1 VLDLSDGTGSTSSTS
16 STSNLFINCGSP
28 QLVSFHAI
36 KFQIP
41 KENNKKCR
49 NPQRF
54 FIEKRQ
60 DSQRNTSHICR
71 KSQYVTI
78 KFSRLT
84 EYAFPPSMC
93 ELEMAK

>member
-1 VLDLSDGTGSTSSTS
+1 MQH
-16 STSNLFINCGSP
+16 F
-28 QLVSFHAI
+28 AI
-36 KFQIP
+36 KFQVP

-60 DSQRNTSHICR
+60 YPQRNASHICR

-93 ELEMAK
+93 DLTLTEKGM

>member
-1 VLDLSDGTGSTSSTS
+1 VPHKDACLLTDEQARQTLGLCFI
-16 STSNLFINCGSP
+16 LFGAKI
-28 QLVSFHAI
+28 AI

-60 DSQRNTSHICR
+60 DSQRNTSHICQ

-93 ELEMAK
+93 EGDG